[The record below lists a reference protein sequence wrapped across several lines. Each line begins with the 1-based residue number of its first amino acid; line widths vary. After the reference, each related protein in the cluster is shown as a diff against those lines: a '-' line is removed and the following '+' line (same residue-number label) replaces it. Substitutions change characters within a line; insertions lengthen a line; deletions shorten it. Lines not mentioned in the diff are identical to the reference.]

1 MEAGVARYNFQ
12 NKITVMHHIKMPIF
26 IILNKYVSFLFYHSI
41 ILKTEDSVIYGK
53 FDDSYHASREFVT
66 FQTTQ
71 IVIETGQK
79 GVSFVHPV

>member
-1 MEAGVARYNFQ
+1 
-12 NKITVMHHIKMPIF
+12 MPIF
-26 IILNKYVSFLFYHSI
+26 IILKEYVSFLVYHSI

-53 FDDSYHASREFVT
+53 FDDSYHASPEFFL

-79 GVSFVHPV
+79 GVSSVTPGIKHIINAEYLI